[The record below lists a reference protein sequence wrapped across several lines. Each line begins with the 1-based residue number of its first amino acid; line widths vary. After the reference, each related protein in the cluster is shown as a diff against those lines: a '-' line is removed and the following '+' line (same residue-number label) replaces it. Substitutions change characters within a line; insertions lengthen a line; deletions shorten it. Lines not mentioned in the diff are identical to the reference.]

1 MNWLKEKLRHKFGY
15 ALSGVISGIRSD
27 SSIALQCV
35 LGLIT
40 VTVCLFLPLSALE
53 WCVILIMIFLVI
65 AMEFVNSAIEE
76 TVNYISTK
84 RHPAAKRI
92 KDLAAGAVL
101 LVSICALCV
110 AVIII
115 GGKLYWI
122 IFGK

>member
-1 MNWLKEKLRHKFGY
+1 MNWLKEKLRHKVGY
-15 ALSGVISGIRSD
+15 ALSGVLSGLRND

-40 VTVCLFLPLSALE
+40 IIVCLFLPLSALE
-53 WCVILIMIFLVI
+53 WCVILIMVFLVI
-65 AMEFVNSAIEE
+65 AMEFVNSAIEK
-76 TVNYISTK
+76 TVDYISTQ
-84 RHPAAKRI
+84 RHPAAKQI

-101 LVSICALCV
+101 LISICALCV
-110 AVIII
+110 GIIII

>member
-35 LGLIT
+35 LGL
-40 VTVCLFLPLSALE
+40 E
-53 WCVILIMIFLVI
+53 
-65 AMEFVNSAIEE
+65 MEFVNSAIEE

-101 LVSICALCV
+101 LISICALCV
-110 AVIII
+110 AIIII

>member
-101 LVSICALCV
+101 LTSICALCV
-110 AVIII
+110 AIIII
-115 GGKLYWI
+115 GGI
-122 IFGK
+122 II

>member
-1 MNWLKEKLRHKFGY
+1 MNWLNEKLRHKFGY

-40 VTVCLFLPLSALE
+40 VIVCLFLPLSALE
-53 WCVILIMIFLVI
+53 WCVICLVI

-101 LVSICALCV
+101 LTSICALCV
-110 AVIII
+110 AIIII

-122 IFGK
+122 IFG